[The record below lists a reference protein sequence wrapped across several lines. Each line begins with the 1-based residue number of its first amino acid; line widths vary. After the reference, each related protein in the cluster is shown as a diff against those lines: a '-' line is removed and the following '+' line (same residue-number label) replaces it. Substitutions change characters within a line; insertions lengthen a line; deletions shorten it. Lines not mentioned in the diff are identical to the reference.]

1 MNADDLTV
9 KTVRDGAVCT
19 LILGGALDLLAA
31 DEFLQQAAR
40 VLDDR
45 IERLVLDLAGVT
57 FLDCA
62 GVRALAIATCF
73 APGGCPVIIRSLSPP
88 ARRIITMLG
97 TDEIENLRRLTAGL
111 HPRDGLR
118 DGVASVRELAPV
130 TWGELD
136 LTRKRQP
143 EPARSR
149 ERRPTCTPAA
159 TGSPSK
165 AIWAEQAAPR
175 SRNSPSHATM
185 ATRRSSPT

>member
-19 LILGGALDLLAA
+19 LILGGSLDLLAA

-97 TDEIENLRRLTAGL
+97 TDEIENLRRLTAG
-111 HPRDGLR
+111 PRPPDGLR
-118 DGVASVRELAPV
+118 DGVAGVRELVPV
-130 TWGELD
+130 TWG
-136 LTRKRQP
+136 R
-143 EPARSR
+143 AR
-149 ERRPTCTPAA
+149 PYA
-159 TGSPSK
+159 
-165 AIWAEQAAPR
+165 
-175 SRNSPSHATM
+175 
-185 ATRRSSPT
+185 